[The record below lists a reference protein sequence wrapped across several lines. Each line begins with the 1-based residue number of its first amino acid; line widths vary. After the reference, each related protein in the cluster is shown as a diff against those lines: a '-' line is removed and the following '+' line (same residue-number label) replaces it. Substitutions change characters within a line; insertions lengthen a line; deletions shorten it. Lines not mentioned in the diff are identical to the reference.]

1 MKKTLSLLLTLFLS
15 SYSYSQNLYITKR
28 DYSNS
33 SNYIHSLDKIN
44 SINGSLITNYNFI
57 TPFPSS
63 YSPESLSFNYLSNEI
78 FGISDNLITKNN
90 ITTNNENSIVLP
102 LTNTTDYGGIVI
114 ANNNLFVAK
123 RDFSNST
130 NYVHSLQKINQ
141 NDGSVISN
149 YNLTTNLPTSYNN
162 DLKFSIST
170 NEIFGK
176 SGNVFYKYNVTTGVE
191 TNFTL
196 PIIPNTT
203 YNSFII
209 AENRL
214 FMLKRD
220 YGVNPIVFSL
230 LELNQNNG
238 SIINTYNYT
247 TNLVDF
253 YKIINMTFLAD
264 SHEICFIIE
273 NTPSTL
279 YKVVKLNI
287 NTNNES
293 FFELTPSPSSNIGEI
308 VSTVTEQSLSIK
320 EINLNQNNKI
330 IKAFNL
336 LGQEIPIETY
346 NQIIIVKFENGETR
360 KLYNKK

>member
-1 MKKTLSLLLTLFLS
+1 MKKKTLILFAIIFS
-15 SYSYSQNLYITKR
+15 IYSYSQNLYVTKR

-33 SNYIHSLDKIN
+33 SNYIHSLSKIN
-44 SINGSLITNYNFI
+44 SMNGSLISNYNF
-57 TPFPSS
+57 TTSFPSS
-63 YSPESLSFNYLSNEI
+63 YSPESLTYNYLTNEI
-78 FGISDNLITKNN
+78 FGISDNIITKNN
-90 ITTNNENSIVLP
+90 IVTNTENSIVLP
-102 LTNTTDYGGIVI
+102 LTSTTDYGGIVI

-123 RDFSNST
+123 RDFSNSA

-141 NDGSVISN
+141 NDGSIISN

-176 SGNVFYKYNVTTGVE
+176 SGNVFYKYNITTGVE

-196 PIIPNTT
+196 PIIPSTT

-214 FMLKRD
+214 FLLKRD

-238 SIINTYNYT
+238 TIINTHNYT

-264 SHEICFIIE
+264 SHEVCFIIE

-279 YKVVKLNI
+279 YKVIKLNI
-287 NTNNES
+287 NNYNES

-308 VSTVTEQSLSIK
+308 ISTVTEQSLSIK
-320 EINLNQNNKI
+320 GFNLNQNNKI
-330 IKAFNL
+330 LKAYNL
-336 LGQEIPIETY
+336 LGQEIPIDTY
-346 NQIIIVKFENGETR
+346 NQIIIVKYENGESK
-360 KLYNKK
+360 KLYIQK